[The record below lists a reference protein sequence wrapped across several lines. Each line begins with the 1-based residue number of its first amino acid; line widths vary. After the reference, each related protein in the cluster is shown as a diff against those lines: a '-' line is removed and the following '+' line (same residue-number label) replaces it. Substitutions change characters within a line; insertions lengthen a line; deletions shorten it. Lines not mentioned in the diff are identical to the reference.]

1 MVQSPKAKRVEKS
14 SIPLPLRPM
23 MSKKCKYAIKALVE
37 LGKHYQQGNI
47 FTADIASNATIPKKF
62 LEQILL
68 ELKHAGYV
76 GSHKG
81 YGGGYFLKKDPVEI
95 SVADIYR
102 LFDGA
107 IALVPCV
114 AFQFYEKCD
123 DCIDEKT
130 CVYRREFEVIRERTR
145 SVMKEVTI
153 ASFLKV

>member
-1 MVQSPKAKRVEKS
+1 M
-14 SIPLPLRPM
+14 
-23 MSKKCKYAIKALVE
+23 
-37 LGKHYQQGNI
+37 
-47 FTADIASNATIPKKF
+47 FTADIAANESIPKKF

-81 YGGGYFLKKDPVEI
+81 YGGGYFLKKDPNEI

-114 AFQFYEKCD
+114 AVQFYEKCE
-123 DCIDEKT
+123 DCKDEKN
-130 CVYRREFEVIRERTR
+130 CVYRREFEIIRERTR
-145 SVMKEVTI
+145 DVMKEVTI
-153 ASFLKV
+153 ASFMKV

>member
-1 MVQSPKAKRVEKS
+1 MGLFKGKVIGKISN
-14 SIPLPLRPM
+14 PLSLRRM
-23 MSKKCKYAIKALVE
+23 MSKKCKYAIKALVQ
-37 LGKHYQQGNI
+37 LGGNFQKGNM
-47 FTADIASNATIPKKF
+47 FTADIAANESIPKKF

-81 YGGGYFLKKDPVEI
+81 YGGGYFLKKNPNEI

-114 AFQFYEKCD
+114 AVQFYEKCE
-123 DCIDEKT
+123 DCKDEKN
-130 CVYRREFEVIRERTR
+130 CVYRREFEIIRERTR
-145 SVMKEVTI
+145 DVMKEVTI
-153 ASFLKV
+153 GSFMKV